1 MTLGRNFLAN
11 HFLGLLSTDQSDQ
24 PVRRTRLQ
32 SMHSYSPP
40 ATTMTAVVDQQ
51 QPPPKI
57 NIIPAGQGLPRSKSG
72 GAAPRLST
80 TIHPP
85 AAAKVEAEA
94 EHLRE
99 IERQDYQMMEGIT
112 RRRLHRD
119 SEDLDNSLE
128 VKYYD
133 IVMCFGP

>member
-1 MTLGRNFLAN
+1 
-11 HFLGLLSTDQSDQ
+11 
-24 PVRRTRLQ
+24 
-32 SMHSYSPP
+32 
-40 ATTMTAVVDQQ
+40 MTAVVDQQ

-80 TIHPP
+80 TKHPP

-128 VKYYD
+128 VKHYGA
-133 IVMCFGP
+133 V